1 MTGEILLALRIA
13 LAFSLFVFFGW
24 VVSVFW
30 RELQTNAAL
39 IASRRVPPLALLVE
53 RPGLEAQVRNFSE
66 PEVIIGRDPTCELF
80 LEDEVVSSHHARLTY
95 HHSQW
100 WLEDLHSTNGTT
112 LNGELIA
119 TATVVIAGDV
129 IGCGNV
135 RLTFTL
141 AGKGI
146 SPPTLQIKR
155 NIGAMD
161 D

>member
-1 MTGEILLALRIA
+1 LTGEILLALRIV

-53 RPGLEAQVRNFSE
+53 HPGREAEMRNFSD

-112 LNGELIA
+112 LNGELIT

-129 IGCGNV
+129 IGCGSV
-135 RLTFTL
+135 RLTFIL
-141 AGKGI
+141 PGKGI

-155 NIGAMD
+155 NLGATD
-161 D
+161 G